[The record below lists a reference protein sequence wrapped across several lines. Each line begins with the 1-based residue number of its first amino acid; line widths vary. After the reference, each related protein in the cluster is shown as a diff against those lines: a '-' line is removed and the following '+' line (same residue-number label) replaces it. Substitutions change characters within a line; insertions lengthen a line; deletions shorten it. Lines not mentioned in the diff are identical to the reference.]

1 MMKKNKYNTK
11 KDERSNSPF
20 ELKKKSCP
28 FSQPG
33 SPEIS
38 IMKVILTTNVKK
50 LGKIGDK
57 VSVKPGYARNYL
69 FPNNMA
75 LRENKKNSEYY
86 EKIKDDM
93 KKNEEIKLNE
103 AKKLMDNIKKLK
115 IIFNKE
121 ADDKDQL
128 YGSISKK
135 EIIDFLQD
143 NNLKV
148 KSDDIIIKNQIKSIG
163 EHIIKIS
170 PYEGIHQDISI
181 NVKKN

>member
-1 MMKKNKYNTK
+1 
-11 KDERSNSPF
+11 
-20 ELKKKSCP
+20 
-28 FSQPG
+28 
-33 SPEIS
+33 
-38 IMKVILTTNVKK
+38 MKVILTTNVKK

-69 FPNNMA
+69 FPNDMA
-75 LRENKKNSEYY
+75 LRENKKNAEYY

-93 KKNEEIKLNE
+93 KKNEEIKVNE

-115 IIFNKE
+115 IIFKKE
-121 ADDKDQL
+121 ADDKNQL

-163 EHIIKIS
+163 EHFIEIN
-170 PYEGIHQDISI
+170 PYEGITEEFPVTV
-181 NVKKN
+181 NKN